1 MKKHIVLLAI
11 NSKYIHS
18 SLAVWIIKAGIE
30 KNAQI
35 PYDVSIVE
43 ATIHQPYDEIINDI
57 AAHEPHIIGVSTYI
71 WNASML
77 PGLLKLLRQRFPDA
91 TIILG
96 GPEAEHNMD
105 YWLERGADH
114 VLRGEGEYTLPAF
127 LDELHEQLGIRSEE
141 LGVEGDEFGIEKTG
155 LIESSSFNFQL
166 SIVNSQLGLQSNP
179 LDPYTDE
186 FTASVDNRIIYFEAS
201 RGCPFSCAYCLSA
214 ETNVIFFPIETVKER
229 LFKLS
234 QIDSKTIKFVDRTFN
249 CDPKRAYELFEYI
262 IKLDTNCCFHF
273 EVAADLF
280 DERTLKLLETAPPGR
295 IQFEIGLQSFFKPT
309 IKAVSRKTNL
319 KKAVQNIRQI
329 LRCGNIHTHVDLIAG
344 LPYETLQDFINSFE
358 QAYAL
363 GAHTLQLGFL
373 KLLHGSVL
381 RKQAEEFGIKY
392 SSEPPYEI
400 TSSTW
405 LSSEDLLILKQTEN
419 ALQHTHNKGRFLKTI
434 NYVLSATRLHP
445 FSFFNALGKAAPN
458 HAVALQDYAVQVFDF
473 CVGLPGVDK
482 NTLCDNMVCD
492 WLSMVK
498 GKNMPTILRNPDN
511 RRKHI
516 FEQVKKQYNH
526 EIRRDEVRVLTTG
539 EIIFVDSSDKSPV
552 TGLYKL
558 HKFILEDENGET

>member
-1 MKKHIVLLAI
+1 MNRNVVLLAI

-18 SLAVWIIKAGIE
+18 SLAVWTIKAAIE
-30 KNAQI
+30 ENAQI
-35 PYDVSIVE
+35 PHDVNIVE
-43 ATIHQPYDEIINDI
+43 VTIHQPFDEIIGEI
-57 AAHEPHIIGVSTYI
+57 AAFKPNIIGVSTYI

-77 PGLLKLLRQRFPDA
+77 PGLLKSLRQRFPKA
-91 TIILG
+91 IIVLG
-96 GPEAEHNMD
+96 GPEAEHNID
-105 YWLERGADH
+105 YWLEQGADH
-114 VLRGEGEYTLPAF
+114 VLRGEGEYTFPAF
-127 LDELHEQLGIRSEE
+127 LNKLGTQ
-141 LGVEGDEFGIEKTG
+141 GDG
-155 LIESSSFNFQL
+155 S
-166 SIVNSQLGLQSNP
+166 VVSNHCTAQYLAP
-179 LDPYTDE
+179 DMKLDTTEPSPCVPPDPYTNE
-186 FTASVDNRIIYFEAS
+186 FFTSVENRLIYFESS

-214 ETNVIFFPIETVKER
+214 ETTIVFFPMEVVKER

-280 DERTLKLLETAPPGR
+280 DEQTISLLEAAPLGR
-295 IQFEIGLQSFFKPT
+295 IQFEIGLQSFFEPA
-309 IKAVSRKTNL
+309 IKAVSRKTDL
-319 KKAVQNIRQI
+319 EKAVQNIKRLLQ
-329 LRCGNIHTHVDLIAG
+329 CGNIHIHVDLIAG

-358 QAYAL
+358 QAYEL

-381 RKQAEEFGIKY
+381 RKQAEHFGINY

-400 TSSTW
+400 QSSTW
-405 LSSEDLLILKQTEN
+405 LSAEDLHILKQTEN
-419 ALQHTHNKGRFLKTI
+419 ALQHTHNKGRFLRTI
-434 NYVLSATRLHP
+434 DYVLSATKLHP

-458 HAVALQDYAVQVFDF
+458 HAVALQDYAVQILDF
-473 CVGLPGVDK
+473 CAILPGVDK

-526 EIRRDEVRVLTTG
+526 KIRRDEVRVLTSS
-539 EIIFVDSSDKSPV
+539 EIVFVDSSEKSPV
-552 TGLYKL
+552 TGLYTLQKL
-558 HKFILEDENGET
+558 TLEDEIVEQSTSKI